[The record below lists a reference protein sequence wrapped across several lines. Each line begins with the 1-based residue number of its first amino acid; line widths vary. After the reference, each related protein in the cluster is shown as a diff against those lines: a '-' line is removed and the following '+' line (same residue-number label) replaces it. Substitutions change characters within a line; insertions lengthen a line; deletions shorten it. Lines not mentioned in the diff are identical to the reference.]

1 MGKQSQPVNGVP
13 DRERLLRGARVDADA
28 IGARTQPDAELAV
41 NDDAAT
47 TVDEH
52 GAIKAPRR
60 PAGDDWSNAAPRD
73 LAADRHRPVSRGGTG
88 RDRDQNRREQR
99 DSRHAELPVGRELT
113 IDLRSLVCRRPATT
127 MSQHRAYCSTLTRYQ
142 QIGKT
147 YSATRREDPAHAR
160 RIALALGSAR
170 TVVNVGAGAGS
181 YEPRDRHVI
190 AIEPSDVMAAQRP
203 PELPPAISASAG
215 ALPLRDR
222 SVDAAMAILT
232 IHHWDEEQERGVREL
247 RRVARGPVV
256 IVTYVYEV
264 SNDMWLMKDYLPEV
278 AEMDRRILPS
288 TERIARWLGGSTE
301 VETLEISRD
310 TPDWTIGSFWAHPER
325 VLDPRARA
333 GTSGFARMT
342 PEVVERVVSSVQR
355 DLESGVWDERY
366 GHLRRR
372 QSFDAGLRLITNTP
386 GRVSEGSV

>member
-1 MGKQSQPVNGVP
+1 M
-13 DRERLLRGARVDADA
+13 
-28 IGARTQPDAELAV
+28 
-41 NDDAAT
+41 
-47 TVDEH
+47 
-52 GAIKAPRR
+52 
-60 PAGDDWSNAAPRD
+60 
-73 LAADRHRPVSRGGTG
+73 
-88 RDRDQNRREQR
+88 
-99 DSRHAELPVGRELT
+99 
-113 IDLRSLVCRRPATT
+113 
-127 MSQHRAYCSTLTRYQ
+127 
-142 QIGKT
+142 
-147 YSATRREDPAHAR
+147 
-160 RIALALGSAR
+160 
-170 TVVNVGAGAGS
+170 GAGAGS
-181 YEPRDRHVI
+181 YEPRDRYVI

-203 PELPPAISASAG
+203 PDLPPAIRATAG
-215 ALPLRDR
+215 ALPLRDQ

-232 IHHWDEEQERGVREL
+232 IHHWDEEQERGIREL

-288 TERIARWLGGSTE
+288 TERIAIWLGGSTK

-333 GTSGFARMT
+333 GTSGFSRMT
-342 PEVVERVVSSVQR
+342 PEVVERVVTSVQR
-355 DLESGVWDERY
+355 DLASGAWDERH

-386 GRVSEGSV
+386 APVTDGSA